1 MARVRGREGG
11 HEYRR
16 GCLDGRT
23 DRCAWR
29 RAASGC
35 DGHRIDLNG
44 ESGFAVAQKLVG
56 GGGVD
61 AGRVMLLSAYAKKEF
76 ADLIEA
82 SPAVG
87 FLSEPDL
94 SAERSA
100 GCWSGDSHRIQLV
113 HDVVRQHLDAHNAP

>member
-16 GCLDGRT
+16 GCLDGRR

-29 RAASGC
+29 RAGSGC

-44 ESGFAVAQKLVG
+44 ESGFAVAQRLVG

-61 AGRVMLLSAYAKKEF
+61 AGRVMLLSAYAKEEF
-76 ADLIEA
+76 RRSDRGQPSGRLLVRAGSLSRGDLR
-82 SPAVG
+82 AVG
-87 FLSEPDL
+87 AVAVTVSSLSMT
-94 SAERSA
+94 
-100 GCWSGDSHRIQLV
+100 
-113 HDVVRQHLDAHNAP
+113 